1 MSGTPSLFV
10 AIKGSPVGQPRPR
23 CIPGRRT
30 PVSTMK
36 KEIKAYRE
44 HMITVMKVAVKHSP
58 DRWRRL
64 KLFECN
70 ITAYYPTKNKKLWGR
85 YCGKVPDR
93 DNIDKLILDCAKTAG
108 IIKDDAGAV
117 EGGVRKLWAQ
127 TGDVHI
133 AFRSLDGV
141 DPPDPDAGD
150 LGVYGMDLEFG

>member
-1 MSGTPSLFV
+1 MTTTSAPSLFV
-10 AIKGSPVGQPRPR
+10 AIAGSPVGQPRGR
-23 CIPGRRT
+23 CVQGRPA

-36 KEIKAYRE
+36 ASIRAYRA
-44 HMITVMKVAVKHSP
+44 HMVEVMKIVVKHAGWQ
-58 DRWRRL
+58 RV
-64 KLFECN
+64 KLFECS
-70 ITAYYPTKNKKLWGR
+70 ITAYYPTRNSKLWGR

-141 DPPDPDAGD
+141 EPPDPDADETGA
-150 LGVYGMDLEFG
+150 LEL